1 MTAIFSTDTDF
12 ARIANLCMALGV
24 PQDDWVLFWR
34 WADELPAGKAV
45 DELNAYVDV
54 LIARR
59 CLHPD
64 DDAMSQLIA
73 LDMTDEEIRTRVGAL
88 VVKPET
94 KLSRCR
100 PSRA

>member
-1 MTAIFSTDTDF
+1 MTAIFSTDKDF
-12 ARIANLCMALGV
+12 ARIAELCMALGV

-34 WADELPAGKAV
+34 WADELPTGKAV
-45 DELNAYVDV
+45 DELSSYVDV
-54 LIARR
+54 LIAQR
-59 CLHPD
+59 CLNPGD
-64 DDAMSQLIA
+64 DVMSQLIA

-94 KLSRCR
+94 KLSPYK